1 MIAVASTSS
10 RGGVTVSSSVSS
22 FDRASLGSHH
32 AAAHKHQRRRGRTQ
46 RLNVVVHEQH
56 DKSDNAEQQSP
67 SSSSSNLGS
76 SKDDRGEDDIST
88 RFRESKMKSKS
99 SMSDEDREEAL
110 EQMRELFIQHPKE
123 GKVVNELVKQLR
135 NYSRRDINKNNNAIK
150 EALKALEVHNE
161 SVEEKNVS
169 SGTLTTWAVLLEKR
183 EKL

>member
-110 EQMRELFIQHPKE
+110 ETNAPIVYPTSKGRE
-123 GKVVNELVKQLR
+123 
-135 NYSRRDINKNNNAIK
+135 
-150 EALKALEVHNE
+150 
-161 SVEEKNVS
+161 S
-169 SGTLTTWAVLLEKR
+169 SERTRQTI
-183 EKL
+183 EKLLATRHK

>member
-1 MIAVASTSS
+1 M
-10 RGGVTVSSSVSS
+10 TVSSSASS
-22 FDRASLGSHH
+22 FDRASLVSHH
-32 AAAHKHQRRRGRTQ
+32 AAAHKHQLRRGRTQ

-99 SMSDEDREEAL
+99 LSDEDREEAL
-110 EQMRELFIQHPKE
+110 EQMRELFIQYPKD

-150 EALKALEVHNE
+150 A
-161 SVEEKNVS
+161 VS
-169 SGTLTTWAVLLEKR
+169 YTHLTLPTKR
-183 EKL
+183 IV

>member
-10 RGGVTVSSSVSS
+10 RGGLTVSSSASS
-22 FDRASLGSHH
+22 FDRASLVSHH
-32 AAAHKHQRRRGRTQ
+32 AAAHKHQLRRGRTQ

-56 DKSDNAEQQSP
+56 DKSDNAGQQSP

-110 EQMRELFIQHPKE
+110 EQMLIVYPTSKGRE
-123 GKVVNELVKQLR
+123 
-135 NYSRRDINKNNNAIK
+135 
-150 EALKALEVHNE
+150 
-161 SVEEKNVS
+161 S
-169 SGTLTTWAVLLEKR
+169 SERTRQTI
-183 EKL
+183 EKLLATRHK